1 MRFFF
6 IIVFTFISL
15 CVSAQQPKVMNNP
28 EYDDKII
35 HFGFSLG
42 LNDMSFNIRRT
53 SNFVKSDSLHA
64 DIFQLSPGF
73 QVSVISDLR
82 LGKYFN
88 LRCLPGINF
97 GQRTINFVKDN
108 QIVTSMKLE
117 SNFIDFPLT
126 FKYRAKRVNNYAPY
140 LIAGSCVRFDL
151 ASRDQ
156 YDSES
161 QVYIRLKPFDY
172 YIETGFGI
180 DYYLYYFKF
189 STEIKFALGLRDV
202 LVHDPAPGEAQYV
215 NAINRLTSK
224 IVMLSFHFE

>member
-1 MRFFF
+1 
-6 IIVFTFISL
+6 
-15 CVSAQQPKVMNNP
+15 MNNP

-42 LNDMSFNIRRT
+42 LNDMSFKFRRNT
-53 SNFVKSDSLHA
+53 NPAATDTLRAVL
-64 DIFQLSPGF
+64 FQLDPGF

-82 LGKYFN
+82 LGHYFN

-97 GQRTINFVKDN
+97 GQRTISYVRDN
-108 QIVTSMKLE
+108 QVVTTMKLE

-140 LIAGSCVRFDL
+140 IIAGGCLRWDL
-151 ASRDQ
+151 AARKD
-156 YDSES
+156 YDAES
-161 QVYIRLKPFDY
+161 DVYIRLKQLDY

-202 LVHDPAPGEAQYV
+202 LVHSPAPGEAEYV
-215 NAINRLTSK
+215 NAINRLGSK